1 MSPRRRRIVQALL
14 YEFIAIAVVGP
25 VLAWVYGHSM
35 SSSLTLAALMSSV
48 ALAWNYAFN
57 ALFERW
63 EARQAKRGRSL
74 ARRIAHGIGFEGG
87 LVFWL
92 VPVMA
97 WWLSI
102 GWWEAL
108 LADLALLLFFMVYT
122 VAFTWAFDRLFGLP
136 ASARAA

>member
-14 YEFIAIAVVGP
+14 YEFVAIAVVGP
-25 VLAWVYGHSM
+25 VLALVYGHSLG
-35 SSSLTLAALMSSV
+35 SSLSLAAVMSSV

-63 EARQAKRGRSL
+63 ESRQATRGRSL
-74 ARRIAHGIGFEGG
+74 GRRIAHGIGFEGG

-122 VAFTWAFDRLFGLP
+122 VLFTWAFDRLFGLP
-136 ASARAA
+136 ESAR

>member
-25 VLAWVYGHSM
+25 VLALVYGHSLG
-35 SSSLTLAALMSSV
+35 SSLSLAAVMSSV

-63 EARQAKRGRSL
+63 EARQATRGRSL
-74 ARRIAHGIGFEGG
+74 GRRIAHGIGFEGG

-122 VAFTWAFDRLFGLP
+122 VLFTWAFDRLFGLP
-136 ASARAA
+136 DSAR